1 MKLFNK
7 KSKELEIIEPAPA
20 KEIKAIDDLIAKE
33 IKRVA
38 SGSGKISNE
47 LIRLSKEKLKL
58 QISQEQEND
67 N

>member
-7 KSKELEIIEPAPA
+7 KSRELEIIEPAPA

-58 QISQEQEND
+58 QILKEND
-67 N
+67 